1 MVEDVML
8 GVGIFVVLVVIAMIG
23 RAVNFPHADIWS

>member
-8 GVGIFVVLVVIAMIG
+8 GVGIFVALVVIAMIARQVG
-23 RAVNFPHADIWS
+23 FVHADIWS

>member
-8 GVGIFVVLVVIAMIG
+8 GVGIFIALVVIAAIA
-23 RAVNFPHADIWS
+23 RAVGFTHADIWS